1 MEALQE
7 CSFFPSLATMLA
19 KSLHRILQLAVEP
32 TISAFKK
39 LDATSRLALVME
51 GQTQVGVLSPIFIVF
66 SLCFRV

>member
-1 MEALQE
+1 
-7 CSFFPSLATMLA
+7 MLA

-51 GQTQVGVLSPIFIVF
+51 GQTQVEVLSLIFIVF